1 MIYLDNA
8 ATTEM
13 DAEVARIGRE
23 TEKLFGNAHALYWE
37 GEKARSAI
45 EKARWSI
52 AEEIGADTGEVYFTS
67 GATEGNNWC
76 LRGAVRVWWKEHPK
90 ARRFGDGIPH
100 IVTGMTEHHSV
111 LNVCRAMEEEGL
123 CEVTY
128 LPPDR
133 ISGGV
138 SALDVFRALR
148 ENTLLVSLMYFNN
161 ETGAANLGQHIG
173 YYGGLKDRGVLLHVD
188 ATQALGKV
196 RIDVDGIC
204 CDMLTGSGHK
214 FHAGK
219 GRGLT
224 YIRTGVKVANLM
236 DGGAQQMG
244 RRPGTEDT
252 VGAVCLAEA
261 LKREWAYCK
270 YDGILKKAKKVFDFL
285 REFPDCRINGTPV
298 LSSGIISVG
307 FKGVESEALL
317 VMLEKRGVICSAG
330 SACTAG
336 TAESSHVLEA
346 MRVPEEYLK
355 GTIRISIGAKNT
367 DEEIDEA
374 CEIIRKSVEM
384 LRVMGGYDWTWK

>member
-8 ATTEM
+8 ATTEI
-13 DAEVARIGRE
+13 DADVARIGRV
-23 TEKLFGNAHALYWE
+23 TEQMYGNAHALYWE
-37 GEKARSAI
+37 GEKARLAI
-45 EKARWSI
+45 EDARRRI
-52 AEEIGADTGEVYFTS
+52 AKEIDANDGDVYFTS

-76 LRGAVRVWWKEHPK
+76 IQGAVRAWWREHLN
-90 ARRFGDGIPH
+90 ARRFSAEIPH
-100 IVTGMTEHHSV
+100 IITGLTEHHSV
-111 LNVCRAMEEEGL
+111 LNVCRALEDEGW

-128 LPPDR
+128 LPPDENGAVR
-133 ISGGV
+133 TE
-138 SALDVFRALR
+138 DVVRALK
-148 ENTLLVSLMYFNN
+148 ENTLLVSLMFINN
-161 ETGAANLGQHIG
+161 ETGTKNPVEDIG
-173 YYGGLKDRGVLLHVD
+173 EELLERGVLFHID
-188 ATQALGKV
+188 ATQALGKI
-196 RIDVDGIC
+196 RIDLSELW

-219 GRGLT
+219 GRGFA
-224 YIRTGVKVANLM
+224 YIRGGVRIANLM
-236 DGGAQQMG
+236 EGGAQQLG

-261 LKREWAYCK
+261 LSRERDYCGK
-270 YDGILKKAKKVFDFL
+270 GGILKKAAKM
-285 REFPDCRINGTPV
+285 RERILEIPDARINGSPC

-317 VMLEKRGVICSAG
+317 AMLENRGVICSGG

>member
-8 ATTEM
+8 ATTET
-13 DAEVARIGRE
+13 DAEVLRIGAE
-23 TEKLFGNAHALYWE
+23 AEKMYGNAHALYAE
-37 GEKARSAI
+37 GRKARDAI
-45 EKARWSI
+45 EQARERI
-52 AEEIGADTGEVYFTS
+52 ASEIMADANEIYFTS

-76 LRGAVRVWWKEHPK
+76 IRGTIRAWWKEHPK
-90 ARRFGDGIPH
+90 ARRWVPGEIPH
-100 IVTGMTEHHSV
+100 IITGMTEHHSV

-128 LPPDR
+128 LPPGKD
-133 ISGGV
+133 SGSV
-138 SALDVFRALR
+138 CMEDVRRALR
-148 ENTLLVSLMYFNN
+148 KNTALVSLMLVNN
-161 ETGAANLGQHIG
+161 ETGALNPVWDIAPM
-173 YYGGLKDRGVLLHVD
+173 LKDREVLVHTD
-188 ATQALGKV
+188 ATQALGKIPCYV
-196 RIDVDGIC
+196 GDLM

-219 GRGLT
+219 GRGFA
-224 YIRTGVKVANLM
+224 YIRNKVKIANLM
-236 DGGAQQMG
+236 EGGAQQMG

-261 LKREWAYCK
+261 LARETFDCCLK
-270 YDGILKKAKKVFDFL
+270 GDGILFKAMKVRDAML
-285 REFPDCRINGTPV
+285 GIPDSRINGNPL

-307 FKGVESEALL
+307 FRDVESEALL

-355 GTIRISIGAKNT
+355 GTIRISVGAKNT
-367 DEEIDEA
+367 GEEIEEA
-374 CEIIRKSVEM
+374 CGIIRECVET
-384 LRVMGGYDWTWK
+384 LREMGG

>member
-8 ATTEM
+8 ATTEI
-13 DAEVARIGRE
+13 DADVARVGRE
-23 TEKLFGNAHALYWE
+23 TEKMYGNAHALYWE
-37 GEKARSAI
+37 GEKARLAI
-45 EKARWSI
+45 EDARRRI
-52 AEEIGADTGEVYFTS
+52 AKEIVAHESEVYFTS

-76 LRGAVRVWWKEHPK
+76 IAGAVRAWWREHLN
-90 ARRFGDGIPH
+90 ARRFSAEIPH
-100 IVTGMTEHHSV
+100 IITGLTEHHSV

-161 ETGAANLGQHIG
+161 ETGAANLGQHVG

-261 LKREWAYCK
+261 LARERDYCGK
-270 YDGILKKAKKVFDFL
+270 GGILKKAAKMRGML
-285 REFPDCRINGTPV
+285 LEIPDARINGTPC

-317 VMLEKRGVICSAG
+317 AMLENRGVICSGG

-367 DEEIDEA
+367 DEEITEA
-374 CEIIRKSVEM
+374 GRIIRESVGT
-384 LRVMGGYDWTWK
+384 LRDMERW

>member
-13 DAEVARIGRE
+13 DADVARIGAE
-23 TEKLFGNAHALYWE
+23 AEKMYGNAHALYAE
-37 GEKARSAI
+37 GRRARDAI
-45 EKARWSI
+45 ERARERI
-52 AEEIGADTGEVYFTS
+52 ASEIMANANEIYFTS

-76 LRGAVRVWWKEHPK
+76 IRGTVRAWWKEHPK
-90 ARRFGDGIPH
+90 ARRWVPGEIPH
-100 IVTGMTEHHSV
+100 IITGLTEHHSV
-111 LNVCRAMEEEGL
+111 LNVCRALEDEGW

-128 LPPDR
+128 LPPDENGAVR
-133 ISGGV
+133 TE
-138 SALDVFRALR
+138 DVVRALK
-148 ENTLLVSLMYFNN
+148 ENTLLVSLMFINN
-161 ETGAANLGQHIG
+161 ETGAKNPVEDIG
-173 YYGGLKDRGVLLHVD
+173 EELLERGVLFHID
-188 ATQALGKV
+188 ATQALGKI
-196 RIDVDGIC
+196 RIDLGELW

-219 GRGLT
+219 GRGFAC
-224 YIRTGVKVANLM
+224 IRGGVRIANLM
-236 DGGAQQMG
+236 EGGAQQLG

-261 LKREWAYCK
+261 LSRERDYCGK
-270 YDGILKKAKKVFDFL
+270 GGILKKAAKM
-285 REFPDCRINGTPV
+285 RERILEIPDARINGSPC

-307 FKGVESEALL
+307 FRGVESEALL
-317 VMLEKRGVICSAG
+317 AMLENRGVICSGG

-367 DEEIDEA
+367 DEEIAEA
-374 CEIIRKSVEM
+374 AGIIGECVGT
-384 LRVMGGYDWTWK
+384 LREMGGDGWK